1 VAARGLLVRPA
12 TSGDL
17 DAVAAIFGHYVIAS
31 VATFEEIPP
40 TTADWHRRLGELAD
54 RGLPF
59 LVADVDGEPAGF
71 AYASPWRPKPAYSRT
86 AEDTIYLAPQWTGK
100 GLGRPLLDA
109 LLTRCAQAD
118 VRQVVAVIADTGD
131 AASQAL
137 HRALGFTEAGLL
149 RAVGFK
155 HGRWV
160 DTRLMQCDL
169 APGGR

>member
-1 VAARGLLVRPA
+1 VTARGLLIRPA

-17 DAVAAIFGHYVIAS
+17 DDVAAIFGHYVTTS
-31 VATFEEIPP
+31 VATFEQIPP
-40 TTADWHRRLGELAD
+40 TTADWRRRLRDAAD

-59 LVADVDGEPAGF
+59 LIADVDGEPAGF

-86 AEDTIYLAPQWTGK
+86 VEDTIYLAPRWAGK

-118 VRQVVAVIADTGD
+118 MRQVIAVIADTGD
-131 AASQAL
+131 PASQAL
-137 HRALGFTEAGLL
+137 HRALGFTEAGHL

-155 HGRWV
+155 HGRWI
-160 DTRLMQCDL
+160 DTLLMQRDL
-169 APGGR
+169 ATGGR